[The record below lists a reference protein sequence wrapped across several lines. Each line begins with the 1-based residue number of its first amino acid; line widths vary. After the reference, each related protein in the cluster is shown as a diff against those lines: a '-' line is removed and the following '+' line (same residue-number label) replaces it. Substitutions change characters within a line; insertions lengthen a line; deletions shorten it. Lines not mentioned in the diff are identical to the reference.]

1 MMRASRE
8 GSPIWAYVALAVVAG
23 VLPLVVDSAYYL
35 SVLILVGIYGLM
47 AVGLSLLMG
56 YAGQVSLGHAAF
68 YGLGAYATAIGTVRY
83 GLNPWLC
90 ILLGML
96 VTAAVA
102 YVIGR
107 PTLRLHGHYLAMATL
122 GIGIIVQ
129 IFFREGGKFT
139 GGFSGIAG
147 IPRLHIGSLVFNT
160 DMKFCYV
167 VWPVVILGLIVASNI
182 VSSRIGRALRA
193 IHDSEVAARACGV
206 DVSGLKL
213 SVFVLSAVFASVS
226 GSLYAHNI
234 TFISPDP
241 FGFAFSIMLVVMVIV
256 GGSGSVWGALSGAA
270 ILTVLNQAL
279 MRLGEVVPALSGLDV
294 VFFGGI
300 LIVTVVFMPEGLAGR
315 IRRWRTGRDVE
326 EAAEE
331 AV

>member
-1 MMRASRE
+1 MAASRQQ
-8 GSPIWAYVALAVVAG
+8 SPVWAYVALAVVAG
-23 VLPLVVDSAYYL
+23 VLPLVIHNAYYL
-35 SVLILVGIYGLM
+35 SILILVGIYGLI
-47 AVGLSLLMG
+47 AIGLRLLMG

-83 GLNPWLC
+83 ELNAWLC
-90 ILLGML
+90 IVLGML
-96 VTAAVA
+96 ITAGVA

-129 IFFREGGKFT
+129 IFFREGGELT
-139 GGFSGIAG
+139 GGFSGMAG
-147 IPRLHIGSLVFNT
+147 IPRLQIGSLVFNT
-160 DMKFCYV
+160 DQKYCYV
-167 VWPVVILGLIVASNI
+167 VWPVVILGLVIASNM
-182 VSSRIGRALRA
+182 VNSRIGRALRA

-206 DVSGLKL
+206 DVSSLKL
-213 SVFVLSAVFASVS
+213 NVFVVSAVFASVS
-226 GSLYAHNI
+226 GSLYAHYI

-256 GGSGSVWGALSGAA
+256 GGSRSVWGALSGAA

-279 MRLGEVVPALSGLDV
+279 MKLGEVVPALSGLDV
-294 VFFGGI
+294 VFFGAI
-300 LIVTVVFMPEGLAGR
+300 LIVTVVFMPDGLAGR
-315 IRRWRTGRDVE
+315 IRRWRTGPREE